1 MHRMTDRDH
10 EVLFRMAASIG
21 RPNYR
26 SLALALAAVVVA
38 FAVGVVAGGII
49 RLG

>member
-1 MHRMTDRDH
+1 MNPMTDRDH

-26 SLALALAAVVVA
+26 GLALALVAAAVA
-38 FAVGVVAGGII
+38 FIAGVVTGGII
-49 RLG
+49 HPG